1 MGEETNGY
9 RLLAKEDA
17 GRIPNNL
24 TIEPEN
30 LKNLL
35 DVIEIVLQPKKHRN
49 DSLALRCAEF
59 QAFLLD
65 QTFADEAHLVSF
77 LHLNFLDKILSQ
89 FKSENIQKI
98 SNLFLLHSQVG

>member
-1 MGEETNGY
+1 M
-9 RLLAKEDA
+9 D
-17 GRIPNNL
+17 
-24 TIEPEN
+24 
-30 LKNLL
+30 
-35 DVIEIVLQPKKHRN
+35 LQSKKHR
-49 DSLALRCAEF
+49 DESPALRYVEF

-89 FKSENIQKI
+89 FKSENIQNT

>member
-1 MGEETNGY
+1 M
-9 RLLAKEDA
+9 D
-17 GRIPNNL
+17 
-24 TIEPEN
+24 
-30 LKNLL
+30 
-35 DVIEIVLQPKKHRN
+35 LQPKKHR
-49 DSLALRCAEF
+49 DESPALRYVEF